1 MKILDRYRRMEHDG
15 RSHITRHRN
24 GDQKSLHVH
33 FTEGDKAF
41 YAPAGS
47 DLLPNDE
54 IMWDGPN
61 SPISVVSN
69 IIQLID
75 GTMIVEFKDRS
86 E

>member
-1 MKILDRYRRMEHDG
+1 MKKFKNPNQYIG

-41 YAPAGS
+41 YAPSGS
-47 DLLPNDE
+47 DLRTNDE

-69 IIQLID
+69 IIQQANGDL
-75 GTMIVEFKDRS
+75 IVEFKDRL